1 MLFSS
6 YTHNNLKE
14 DTDKV
19 KKELLTF
26 ISDLNSYDTPSD
38 LESLEDYHYDL
49 NQIVRKFSPVINELF
64 ALYKVKNNC
73 SKIIY
78 NVDENDL

>member
-26 ISDLNSYDTPSD
+26 ISDLNSYGTPSD

-64 ALYKVKNNC
+64 ALYKVKNNT